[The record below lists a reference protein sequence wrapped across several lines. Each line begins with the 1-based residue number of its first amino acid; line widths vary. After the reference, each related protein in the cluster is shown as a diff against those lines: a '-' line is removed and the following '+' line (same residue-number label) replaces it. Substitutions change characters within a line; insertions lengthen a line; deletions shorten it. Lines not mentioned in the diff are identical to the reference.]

1 MIDYMVR
8 NTMWND
14 YIVAP
19 TLEEA
24 KAHIAKE
31 LGWDPSAKAADFV
44 IYKRERIEH
53 DF

>member
-8 NTMWND
+8 NTLWNE
-14 YIVAP
+14 YIVCSD
-19 TLEEA
+19 LEAA

-31 LGWDPSAKAADFV
+31 LGWDPSAKASDFV
-44 IYKRERIEH
+44 IFKRERIEH

>member
-8 NTMWND
+8 NISWNE
-14 YIVAP
+14 YTTFQ

-24 KAHIAKE
+24 KAYIAKE
-31 LGWDPSAKAADFV
+31 LDWDPTAKPSDFV